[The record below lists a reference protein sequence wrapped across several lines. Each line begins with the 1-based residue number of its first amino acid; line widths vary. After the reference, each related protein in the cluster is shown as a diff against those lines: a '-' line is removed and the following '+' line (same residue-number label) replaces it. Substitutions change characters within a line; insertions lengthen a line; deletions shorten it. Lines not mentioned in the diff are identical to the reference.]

1 MSKVNITKKKSL
13 KHGTLFKILM
23 VMIAACM
30 VTGVAAYL
38 TVSNS
43 LKNQF
48 TVGYVKSEIVEDY
61 NPPAEL
67 KPGITFKKKVSIK
80 NTGPNDCYVR
90 VLVTFSSSEI
100 GDKCTLDYD
109 KTNWTYNE
117 SDGYWYY
124 NNILKS
130 GKTTVPLFNDVSVSK
145 DLTSD
150 EIQDFDINV
159 YHETSNKKFENQPK

>member
-1 MSKVNITKKKSL
+1 MSKVNITNKKSL
-13 KHGTLFKILM
+13 KHGMLFKILIVVLAAGM
-23 VMIAACM
+23 VAGI
-30 VTGVAAYL
+30 AAYL
-38 TVSNS
+38 TVLNS
-43 LKNQF
+43 KKNQF

-61 NPPAEL
+61 VPPVEL

-109 KTNWTYNE
+109 RTNWTYNE

-124 NNILKS
+124 NEVLKS
-130 GKTTVPLFNDVSVSK
+130 GEETSPLFNNVSVSSK
-145 DLTSD
+145 AEDSD
-150 EIQDFDINV
+150 MQDFDISI
-159 YHETSNKKFENQPK
+159 YHETSNKRFDNQQN